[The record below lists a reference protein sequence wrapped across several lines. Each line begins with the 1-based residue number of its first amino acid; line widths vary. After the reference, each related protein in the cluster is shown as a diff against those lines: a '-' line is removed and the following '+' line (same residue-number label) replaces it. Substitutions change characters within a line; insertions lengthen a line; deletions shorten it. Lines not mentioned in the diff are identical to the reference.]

1 VQGGGG
7 AGARAAQQ
15 GASPFMGRGRGACP
29 PGGGGHGC
37 QAGWAPPGQRL
48 GQRGRTGSGLRAR
61 PVRIGFLFFLNLFPV
76 RKIIQKDSVNYF
88 EARKI
93 LRKSQKFQENS

>member
-37 QAGWAPPGQRL
+37 QAGWAPPGRADRV
-48 GQRGRTGSGLRAR
+48 GPPGSAR
-61 PVRIGFLFFLNLFPV
+61 
-76 RKIIQKDSVNYF
+76 
-88 EARKI
+88 
-93 LRKSQKFQENS
+93 